1 MTQQSVGA
9 MAVVLVVLLA
19 LAGCAHGTP
28 AGPSGSM
35 SADSLRRDLQAQGLT
50 VTSSGS
56 APADAFP
63 FFTVRATRLMVGSE
77 AVNVFEYATAGLA
90 AGDAATVAPSG
101 SPIGTSQVMWIS
113 PPRFYR
119 KDRLVVL
126 YVGTDLTVARA
137 LEAVLG
143 KAFAGVSG

>member
-1 MTQQSVGA
+1 MTRQFVRA
-9 MAVVLVVLLA
+9 LAVMLA
-19 LAGCAHGTP
+19 VTIAGCAHGTP

-50 VTSSGS
+50 VTSNGT

-77 AVNVFEYATAGLA
+77 AVNVFEYATAALA
-90 AGDAATVAPSG
+90 AGDAAKVAPSG
-101 SPIGTSQVMWIS
+101 SPIGTSQVSWIS

-119 KDRLVVL
+119 KDRLIVL

-137 LEAVLG
+137 LESVLG
-143 KAFAGVSG
+143 KPFAGVSG